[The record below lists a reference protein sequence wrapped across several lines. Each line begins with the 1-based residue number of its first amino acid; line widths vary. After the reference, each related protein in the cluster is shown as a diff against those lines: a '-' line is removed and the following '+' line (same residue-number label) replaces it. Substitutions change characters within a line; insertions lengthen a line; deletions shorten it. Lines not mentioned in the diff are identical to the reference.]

1 MADYTGLVK
10 DLLHCAT
17 SSEAC
22 ASCNR
27 REERHC
33 QEHLHAEAADAI
45 EELEY
50 ALLLMVL
57 QYCTTDDGL
66 LFHEFMTAGEN
77 AFAVLGL
84 ENGQQEAP
92 LWYKLDRMMQSA
104 SERISAKTAPK
115 EETDPCADCRH
126 YPPSSADGKPCC
138 ACDPSNPMTNCHD
151 TKEETE

>member
-1 MADYTGLVK
+1 MY
-10 DLLHCAT
+10 
-17 SSEAC
+17 
-22 ASCNR
+22 
-27 REERHC
+27 EEQIESLRY
-33 QEHLHAEAADAI
+33 EAAFAYLGSDGERLSEMMKRAADTI

-66 LFHEFMTAGEN
+66 LFHEFMSAGEN

-92 LWYKLDRMMQSA
+92 LWYKMDRMMQSA

-115 EETDPCADCRH
+115 EKSE
-126 YPPSSADGKPCC
+126 
-138 ACDPSNPMTNCHD
+138 
-151 TKEETE
+151 

>member
-1 MADYTGLVK
+1 MADYTELAKELRYCVDGDK
-10 DLLHCAT
+10 ECAG
-17 SSEAC
+17 C
-22 ASCNR
+22 KGYGQMSC
-27 REERHC
+27 EVYLME
-33 QEHLHAEAADAI
+33 EAADAI

-66 LFHEFMTAGEN
+66 LFHEFMSAGEN

-104 SERISAKTAPK
+104 SERMIANDPPK
-115 EETDPCADCRH
+115 EET
-126 YPPSSADGKPCC
+126 
-138 ACDPSNPMTNCHD
+138 
-151 TKEETE
+151 